1 MYFKLRFFFT
11 CPRNFAFS
19 EVAAI
24 ENQGVKFFNVG
35 FQKILCILLT
45 LLVQIQ
51 STYTKYLLFTLSSS
65 MHIMHSVA
73 TSSYIILF

>member
-35 FQKILCILLT
+35 FQKILCILRSYART
-45 LLVQIQ
+45 YS
-51 STYTKYLLFTLSSS
+51 STDTEYVYEVRSYLLFTLSSS
-65 MHIMHSVA
+65 MHIMHSLA
-73 TSSYIILF
+73 T

>member
-35 FQKILCILLT
+35 FQKILCILL
-45 LLVQIQ
+45 
-51 STYTKYLLFTLSSS
+51 
-65 MHIMHSVA
+65 
-73 TSSYIILF
+73 

>member
-35 FQKILCILLT
+35 FQKILLHTTLASTDTEYVYEVLT
-45 LLVQIQ
+45 IH
-51 STYTKYLLFTLSSS
+51 TL
-65 MHIMHSVA
+65 
-73 TSSYIILF
+73 